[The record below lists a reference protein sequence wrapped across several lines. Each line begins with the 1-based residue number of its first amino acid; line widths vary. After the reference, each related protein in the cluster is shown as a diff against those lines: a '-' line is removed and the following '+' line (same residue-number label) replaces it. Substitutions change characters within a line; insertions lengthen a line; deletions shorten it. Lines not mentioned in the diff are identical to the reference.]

1 MPLPKIETPTY
12 ELNLISDNKKI
23 KYRPFLVKE
32 EKILLM
38 ALEADDKKQIVHAI
52 HEILQ
57 NCVLTE
63 NIKVEN
69 MPSFDVEYLFL
80 KIREKSLGESID
92 VRVTCPETN
101 KMFDVKLD
109 LSTLKIDKSKKIE
122 NIIKINEKIGMIM
135 KYPTFSLMQNLIEEK
150 NLVDRTFKIV
160 INSIESVY
168 DENTTY
174 KIKDFTDKEV
184 QEFIESLPQE
194 TFEKINNFYDSFPK
208 LVFEELVTS
217 PYTNKK
223 VKVRLDEFMDF
234 LG

>member
-12 ELNLISDNKKI
+12 DLNLISNNKKI

-38 ALEADDKKQIVHAI
+38 ALESDDKKQIVNAI

-69 MPSFDVEYLFL
+69 IPSFDVEYLFL
-80 KIREKSLGESID
+80 KIREKSLGEGID

-101 KMFDVKLD
+101 KLFDVKLD

-122 NIIKINEKIGMIM
+122 NTIKINEKVGMIM

-150 NLVDRTFKIV
+150 NIVDRTFKIV

-168 DENTTY
+168 DENSTY
-174 KIKDFTDKEV
+174 KIEDFTEKEV

-194 TFEKINNFYDSFPK
+194 TFEKINIFYDSFPK

>member
-1 MPLPKIETPTY
+1 MPLPKIETPIY

-38 ALEADDKKQIVHAI
+38 ALETDNKKQIVDAI
-52 HEILQ
+52 HQILQ
-57 NCVLTE
+57 NCILTE
-63 NIKVEN
+63 NIKIEN
-69 MPSFDVEYLFL
+69 LPSFDVEYIFL
-80 KIREKSLGESID
+80 KIREKSLGEAID

-101 KMFDVKLD
+101 KMFEVKLD

-122 NIIKINEKIGMIM
+122 NTIKINEKVGMIM

-150 NLVDRTFKIV
+150 NVVDRTFKII
-160 INSIESVY
+160 INSIESIY
-168 DENTTY
+168 DENSTY
-174 KIKDFTDKEV
+174 YVKDFSEKEI
-184 QEFIESLPQE
+184 QEFIESLPQD
-194 TFEKINNFYDSFPK
+194 TFEKINIFYDSFPR
-208 LVFEELVTS
+208 LMFEELVTS
-217 PYTNKK
+217 PHTGKK